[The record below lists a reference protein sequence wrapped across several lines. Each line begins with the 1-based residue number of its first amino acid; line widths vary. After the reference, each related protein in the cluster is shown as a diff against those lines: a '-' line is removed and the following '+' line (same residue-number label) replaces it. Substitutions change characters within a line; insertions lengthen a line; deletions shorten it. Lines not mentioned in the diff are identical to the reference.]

1 MKKFFSSLIFI
12 AVLLLAACGESKSD
26 KEVVSDAFKSM
37 MEAKSYEATSDIKLN
52 LEADINDP
60 FVAPYIQMINDI
72 ELSLDTIFDSEKE
85 LQEIVVHFTGT
96 ISPMTFNLDLPIL
109 QDLSNGTMYI
119 ATDSLVDNFGMMFGL
134 PEDIKGKIIAIEA
147 DDLDG
152 EFINADEDIE
162 KAQKVVLDFLN
173 EKSDDDFSKDG
184 NVYTVKFNEDD
195 LVAFVQALLK
205 AFDDEFTAQDLEDFK
220 QELEKGLEQI
230 DFNQFEVQLT
240 VEKDELKAMKF
251 VIDVGVEDEGESI
264 SIGLTIDTQYKSLN
278 KAVEFSIDPEN
289 SEIIDM
295 TELEEIMFEYMYG
308 F

>member
-26 KEVVSDAFKSM
+26 KEVISDAFKSM

-96 ISPMTFNLDLPIL
+96 ISPMTFSLDLPIL

-195 LVAFVQALLK
+195 LVAFVHALLK

>member
-96 ISPMTFNLDLPIL
+96 ISPMTFSLDLPIL

>member
-26 KEVVSDAFKSM
+26 KEVISDAFKSM

-96 ISPMTFNLDLPIL
+96 ISPMTFSLDLPIL
-109 QDLSNGTMYI
+109 QDLSSGTMYI

-195 LVAFVQALLK
+195 LVAFVHALLK

>member
-1 MKKFFSSLIFI
+1 
-12 AVLLLAACGESKSD
+12 
-26 KEVVSDAFKSM
+26 
-37 MEAKSYEATSDIKLN
+37 
-52 LEADINDP
+52 
-60 FVAPYIQMINDI
+60 MINDI

-96 ISPMTFNLDLPIL
+96 ISPMTFSLDLPIL

-195 LVAFVQALLK
+195 LVAFVHALLK

>member
-96 ISPMTFNLDLPIL
+96 ISPMTFSLDLPIL

-173 EKSDDDFSKDG
+173 EKSDDDFSKNG

-195 LVAFVQALLK
+195 LVAFVHALLK

>member
-26 KEVVSDAFKSM
+26 KEVISDAFKSM

-96 ISPMTFNLDLPIL
+96 ISPMTFSLDLPIL

-173 EKSDDDFSKDG
+173 EKSDDDFSKNG

-195 LVAFVQALLK
+195 LVAFVHALLK

>member
-96 ISPMTFNLDLPIL
+96 ISPMTFSLDLPIL

-195 LVAFVQALLK
+195 LVAFVHALLK

>member
-96 ISPMTFNLDLPIL
+96 ISPMTFSLDLPIL
-109 QDLSNGTMYI
+109 QDLSSGTMYI

-195 LVAFVQALLK
+195 LVAFVHALLK

>member
-26 KEVVSDAFKSM
+26 KEVISDAFKSM

-195 LVAFVQALLK
+195 LVAFVHALLK